1 MAQSRNRKMV
11 KIIQATIDNL
21 LQISPL
27 FDAYRQFYGQEENLD
42 LSQKFI
48 KERLVEADSII
59 FIAMNEQ
66 NTLVGFAQLYPSFS
80 SVAMKRTW
88 ILNDLYVEHAFR
100 QHGVATALLHQV
112 DVFAKFTHADS
123 IKLSTELSNGAAK
136 ALYEREGYRQLNQF
150 DHYIKRV
157 D

>member
-1 MAQSRNRKMV
+1 M
-11 KIIQATIDNL
+11 
-21 LQISPL
+21 
-27 FDAYRQFYGQEENLD
+27 
-42 LSQKFI
+42 

-100 QHGVATALLHQV
+100 QQGVATALLHQV

-123 IKLSTELSNGAAK
+123 IKLSTEVNNGAAK
-136 ALYEREGYRQLNQF
+136 ALYESKGYRQLNQF